1 MKHADNFF
9 SEILQISANIIK
21 TTEEA
26 INSKQLN
33 GAGLSE
39 SELNIMTTELAKVK
53 EKNIELFTKI
63 NELNNANSNNR

>member
-1 MKHADNFF
+1 MKHAENFF
-9 SEILQISANIIK
+9 SEILEISANIIK

-33 GAGLSE
+33 GTGLSE

-53 EKNIELFTKI
+53 EKNIELFNKI

>member
-1 MKHADNFF
+1 MKYAENFF
-9 SEILQISANIIK
+9 SEILEISANIIK

-33 GAGLSE
+33 GTGLSE

-53 EKNIELFTKI
+53 EKNIELFNKI